1 MEAARAARCREILR
15 ASPGRHLSQTSP
27 WDKSAEKE
35 GTAVGPEKGQPQKEC
50 GADLSLIKEWGTTRC
65 VTA

>member
-1 MEAARAARCREILR
+1 MEAARAARWREILR
-15 ASPGRHLSQTSP
+15 ASPGRHLSQISP

-35 GTAVGPEKGQPQKEC
+35 GTAVGPEKGQPQKAC
-50 GADLSLIKEWGTTRC
+50 GAEVSLSKAWGTTRC

>member
-1 MEAARAARCREILR
+1 M
-15 ASPGRHLSQTSP
+15 SQISP

-35 GTAVGPEKGQPQKEC
+35 GTAVGPEKGLPQKEC
-50 GADLSLIKEWGTTRC
+50 GADFSLSKEWGTTRC

>member
-1 MEAARAARCREILR
+1 MEAARAARWREILR
-15 ASPGRHLSQTSP
+15 ASPGRHLSQISP

-35 GTAVGPEKGQPQKEC
+35 GTAVGPRKGQPQKEC
-50 GADLSLIKEWGTTRC
+50 GAAGSFNKDRGTTRW